1 MKKVLI
7 KIGVL
12 ALVLVFYNCS
22 TVKVVNTWQED
33 KVPSLINKDV
43 LVITKADD
51 HVTRVM
57 FETDIVQNLVANK
70 VKGTESFKMLPNINL
85 SEELSKKEL
94 RAIKSEIKSKG
105 IDMVV
110 LTSLKSVEEYVQTN
124 TTGGPDYYM
133 HAHPMYYGRG
143 YGRGFYGYYNSFYVN
158 SSPLT
163 STTSKGKKY
172 ILETLTYD
180 LTLPED
186 NQLLSVITTEIDNP
200 ETLGVTSKDF
210 SKKVVKELVK

>member
-43 LVITKADD
+43 LVVTKADD
-51 HVTRVM
+51 HVVRVM
-57 FETDIVQNLVANK
+57 FETDIVQNLVANE
-70 VKGTESFKMLPNINL
+70 VIGTESFNILPNINL

-110 LTSLKSVEEYVQTN
+110 LTSLKSIEEYVQTN

-210 SKKVVKELVK
+210 SKKIVKELMK

>member
-1 MKKVLI
+1 MKKIFKKLSVFALI
-7 KIGVL
+7 
-12 ALVLVFYNCS
+12 LVVYNCS

-51 HVTRVM
+51 HVVRVM
-57 FETDIVQNLVANK
+57 FETDIAQNLIANQ
-70 VKGTESFKMLPNINL
+70 VKGTESFKILPNVNL
-85 SEELSKKEL
+85 SEELDKKEL
-94 RAIKSEIKSKG
+94 KAVKAEIKAKG

-110 LTSLKSVEEYVQTN
+110 LTSLKSVEEYMQTN
-124 TTGGPDYYM
+124 TTGGPNYYM
-133 HAHPMYYGRG
+133 HAHPMYYGG
-143 YGRGFYGYYNSFYVN
+143 GFGRGFYGYYNSFYVN
-158 SSPLT
+158 STPMT

-180 LTLPED
+180 LTLPDD